1 MDKGREEVP
10 NSGTSLS
17 KGSTVLPGPFQ
28 ELDCGVEGTR
38 GEQQGWGQEGE
49 LSIGSSQTNKEND
62 DSHILRLFWCQ
73 HGGLKMAKTGPLR
86 NNMDKEGEGNAGI
99 QNGYGMQ

>member
-28 ELDCGVEGTR
+28 ELHCGVEGTR

-62 DSHILRLFWCQ
+62 DSHILRLFWCR